1 MEASRKIELLLSHFN
16 VSPKVFSEM
25 LGYERPQIIYDIQRG
40 KTRRISEDLARRI
53 TDVFTNISKAWL
65 LADDGSMFKE
75 TVTQTNSGD
84 NSMQIVGSDNTL
96 NCAEVLSKAID
107 EIGAQRQLVE
117 RSLEQIERLTALLEG
132 MRKEK

>member
-1 MEASRKIELLLSHFN
+1 
-16 VSPKVFSEM
+16 
-25 LGYERPQIIYDIQRG
+25 
-40 KTRRISEDLARRI
+40 
-53 TDVFTNISKAWL
+53 
-65 LADDGSMFKE
+65 MFKE

-84 NSMQIVGSDNTL
+84 NSKQIVGSDNTL

-117 RSLEQIERLTALLEG
+117 RSLEQIERLTALLES

>member
-1 MEASRKIELLLSHFN
+1 
-16 VSPKVFSEM
+16 M

-40 KTRRISEDLARRI
+40 KTKRISEDLARRI
-53 TDVFTNISKAWL
+53 TDVFSNINKAWL